1 MSIGAQIF
9 NEFSNTEARITAR
22 SIVDELSTKET
33 RAYSLSRGLR
43 DLLNGPGPRSGL
55 EWEVSALIARNLGRE
70 SGHMNSL
77 YTHVDL
83 VFGRRDM
90 TVASAAQGGYLVGA
104 DLGPGIP
111 ARRARPVVEQLGA
124 TRMTGLTTNIALVK
138 VNTGGAAVWLPT
150 EATQAGEQNL
160 VLGVVVLAAKSVASF
175 VEVSRQLLLQSAA
188 DQVLQRDLRDAI
200 NAAIDQA
207 AIAGTGASGQPL
219 GLVNTVGVNVVSG
232 TSLAYGGVLDF
243 VVNAGTANGECTG
256 FAATPAIYKLL
267 AARERFSGGGRGI
280 IDDGTID
287 GRPVRHST
295 AVPSASLIGGDWS
308 EVVVGE
314 WGDLEIQYDKFTKFQ
329 QALVGLRVISSID
342 VGVRYPS
349 VFSIASSIT

>member
-9 NEFSNTEARITAR
+9 DEFTSTEARITAK
-22 SIVDELSTKET
+22 SIVAELSEKEK
-33 RAYSLSRGLR
+33 RAYLISRAVR
-43 DLLNGPGPRSGL
+43 DLLNGPGARSGI
-55 EWEVSALIARNLGRE
+55 EWEVSAHIARNLGRE
-70 SGHMNSL
+70 GGHPNAL
-77 YTHVDL
+77 FTHRDL
-83 VFGRRDM
+83 IFGKRDM
-90 TVASAAQGGYLVGA
+90 TVATAAQGGYLVGT
-104 DLGPGIP
+104 DLGPEIA

-124 TRMTGLTTNIALVK
+124 TRMSGLTANVALVK
-138 VNTGGAAVWLPT
+138 VNTGASTQWLQT
-150 EATQAGEQNL
+150 EATQAIEGNL
-160 VLGVVVLAAKSVASF
+160 VLGVVVLAPKSVASF

-207 AIAGTGASGQPL
+207 AISGSGASGQPL
-219 GLVNTVGVNVVSG
+219 GLANTVGVNAVSG

-243 VVNAGTANGECTG
+243 IVNAGTANGECTG

-267 AARERFSGGGRGI
+267 ANRERFSGGGRGI

-342 VGVRYPS
+342 VGVRYPAAFS
-349 VFSIASSIT
+349 VASSIT